1 MANDGFVESMANH
14 QRAMIEVGEIMYKSG
29 GRVVAYDVAR
39 RLMMLSVSML
49 FCVPFVHAVESVNE
63 VAALDVTLP
72 ATDGESF
79 RLRPSAD
86 FRLQVVCF
94 LGCECPLANLY
105 AGRLNQLANDLAD
118 QDVRFIGINS
128 NPQDTMEEVTAFA
141 KRHELRFPILKDHD
155 AIALTQFGAS
165 RTPEV
170 VVIDERGAVIY
181 RGRIDDQ
188 YRPGVTQPQPTRH
201 DLREALTESLAN
213 DSVSVPR
220 TEAAGC
226 LISKPRTVDA
236 ACDVTYCRDV
246 AAILRRHCVE
256 CHRAGEIG
264 PFALTQ
270 YEEVVGWGDMMLE
283 VIDQKR
289 MPPWHATS
297 NHEPLL
303 NERQLPQ
310 SDRIILGKWVEG
322 GMPFG
327 DVSHLPAESTYTSG
341 WQFAR
346 TPDLVLDVSKAPFR
360 VAAEGV
366 VDYQYFVVDPGFEED
381 TWVAAAEVLPG
392 NRSVLHHAIAFIRPP
407 DGTYLQGLGML
418 TAYVPGQ
425 RIPPVTPGLAK
436 RVPKGSKIVFQM
448 HYTPTGSEQFDASQL
463 GLLRVD
469 AKDVTHESVTV
480 LGINHELEIPPGEA
494 NATVIG
500 DGVRLPENATLLSIS
515 PHMHLRGKAMSVAIH
530 EGEQSRTILEVPHYD
545 FNWQHTYLLRDPVAF
560 EEGQS
565 LRFTA
570 TFDNSA
576 ENPFNPD
583 PSQFVTWG
591 DQTFEEMAVV
601 FFEFA
606 KPVANA
612 SHRDKKKN
620 AVASQDTG
628 KSVDPQFQRM
638 ADKLIQD
645 LDRNQD
651 GVIDYDEADLAVKWR
666 LFRQVDLN
674 GDRKID
680 REEALQYVLSNR

>member
-1 MANDGFVESMANH
+1 MERPHGFARTRITLFVLMFFWMPIAFSVEPV
-14 QRAMIEVGEIMYKSG
+14 EFV
-29 GRVVAYDVAR
+29 
-39 RLMMLSVSML
+39 SVDL
-49 FCVPFVHAVESVNE
+49 
-63 VAALDVTLP
+63 TLP
-72 ATDGESF
+72 TATGT
-79 RLRPSAD
+79 LHHLQPSPEY
-86 FRLQVVCF
+86 RLQVVCF

-105 AGRLNQLANDLAD
+105 AARLNQLANDFAG
-118 QDVRFIGINS
+118 QDVGFIGINS
-128 NPQDTMEEVTAFA
+128 NPQDTMEEVAEFA
-141 KRHELRFPILKDHD
+141 VRHELRFPMLKDHD
-155 AIALTQFGAS
+155 AVALSQFGAS

-170 VVIDERGAVIY
+170 IVINERGTIVY

-188 YRPGVTQPQPTRH
+188 YRPGVIQPQPTRN
-201 DLREALTESLAN
+201 DLREAISESLS
-213 DSVSVPR
+213 DRLVSTPR

-226 LISKPRTVDA
+226 LISRPRSVDPT
-236 ACDVTYCRDV
+236 CGVTYCGDIV
-246 AAILRRHCVE
+246 TILRRHCIE
-256 CHRAGEIG
+256 CHREGEIG
-264 PFALTQ
+264 PFSLTN
-270 YEEVVGWGDMMLE
+270 YEDIVGWGDMMLE

-297 NHEPLL
+297 THEPLL
-303 NERQLPQ
+303 NERQLPT
-310 SDRIILGKWVEG
+310 SDRELLGRWVQG

-327 DVSHLPAESTYTSG
+327 DASKLPPDVTFESG

-346 TPDLVLDVSKAPFR
+346 SPDIVLDVSKTPFR
-360 VAAEGV
+360 IAAEGV

-381 TWVAAAEVLPG
+381 TWVSAAEVLPG

-448 HYTPTGSEQFDASQL
+448 HYTPTGSAEFDASRL

-494 NATVIG
+494 NATVVG

-515 PHMHLRGKAMSVAIH
+515 PHMHLRGKSMSVAIH
-530 EGEQSRTILEVPHYD
+530 QGEQARTILEVPHYD
-545 FNWQHTYLLRDPVAF
+545 FNWQHTYLLRDPVTF

-576 ENPFNPD
+576 ENPSNPD

-606 KPVANA
+606 KPLANA
-612 SHRDKKKN
+612 SHRDKKKS
-620 AVASQDTG
+620 AVASQDAG

-645 LDRNQD
+645 LDRNED

-674 GDRKID
+674 SDRKID